1 LKGEKKVS
9 FIKMLGLVAIA
20 AIVALALMGVPSAM
34 ANSTQLCEND
44 TKTDPP
50 AAGECKEPMT
60 VHFISVNSEDK
71 PGHLKLLQETFIGP
85 ITLECESLISG
96 EVLLGLVKE
105 GPVVIHAEIQYSNCL
120 NGAVVKVI
128 KQGLISV
135 LHLMNELADVT
146 AAGFEVLV
154 ETNGAHCVYNT
165 EKLVGHSLGPLNKEG
180 DGDMHITYT
189 KAEVN
194 HGSGF
199 LCPSTTKLDALFE
212 SLTPFYT
219 RL

>member
-1 LKGEKKVS
+1 
-9 FIKMLGLVAIA
+9 MLGLAAIA
-20 AIVALALMGVPSAM
+20 AVAAMALMGVSSAM

-71 PGHLKLLQETFIGP
+71 PGHAKLLAETFIGP
-85 ITLECESLISG
+85 VTVECESLISG

-105 GPVVIHAEIQYSNCL
+105 GPVVIHGEIKYSNCL
-120 NGAVVKVI
+120 NNAVVKVI

-146 AAGFEVLV
+146 ATGFEVLV
-154 ETNGAHCVYNT
+154 ETNGLHCVYNPT
-165 EKLVGHSLGPLNKEG
+165 ALVGHGLGPLNTEG
-180 DGDMHITYT
+180 DGDAHVTYT

-199 LCPSTTKLDALFE
+199 LCPSTSKLDALFE
-212 SLTPFYT
+212 SLTALYT